1 LELAL
6 DGPLDGETRENLNQS
21 HAASKV
27 GALRLSHCRVRSL
40 AHQSLLF
47 TINDLL
53 DLTRLESGQDTSF
66 NEPFDLHHAIE
77 EAINIYRNEAHR
89 RNLQFVFEVSG
100 PRVVVGDS
108 RKIRTVVANLTAN
121 ACGSPNATLP
131 HISRFDL
138 SHLSEILYPG
148 ENHRRV

>member
-1 LELAL
+1 M
-6 DGPLDGETRENLNQS
+6 G
-21 HAASKV
+21 
-27 GALRLSHCRVRSL
+27 
-40 AHQSLLF
+40 QSLLL

-77 EAINIYRNEAHR
+77 EATNIYRHEARR
-89 RNLQFVFEVSG
+89 RNLQFVIEVSG

-121 ACGSPNATLP
+121 ACESLKFTSLYTSSFDPP
-131 HISRFDL
+131 HP
-138 SHLSEILYPG
+138 SEILHSG
-148 ENHRRV
+148 ENHRRVQSL